1 MDLLTNMIA
10 NIKGGY
16 QNKIDIIRI
25 QKSNFCIDILDLL
38 YKEGYI
44 LGYKMDPLNKN
55 KIIVFLK
62 YIVNTPAI
70 SHIEFISTQGR
81 RSYSRISL
89 LWQTKKLNQ
98 EKITYVLSTTSGLM
112 TDKEALKRR
121 LGGELLFKIF

>member
-70 SHIEFISTQGR
+70 SHIECISTQGR